1 MNWLTII
8 KNIMAKNKDF
18 NSENNLPKELI
29 DRYKNWKSNTFDK
42 NKTLYEDLSLN
53 GQKPS
58 SMIISCCDSRV
69 NPTSIFGAKA
79 GDFFIHR
86 NIANLIPPYST
97 DSDNHGTSAA
107 VEFAVCVLK
116 VSNIII
122 LGHSSCGGIKSGYY
136 NCKGDELN
144 QKLPS
149 INKWLKVL
157 EPAYNELEQQSDD
170 QLMIKS
176 LEKVS
181 IIKSVNNLM
190 QFPCVEKSLESNN
203 ISIHG
208 LWNDIGKGE
217 LEILNLNTLTFE
229 KLT

>member
-1 MNWLTII
+1 ML
-8 KNIMAKNKDF
+8 KNKD
-18 NSENNLPKELI
+18 SYSKYNLPKELI
-29 DRYKNWKSNTFDK
+29 DRYKDWKSNTFDK

-69 NPTSIFGAKA
+69 NPTSIFAAKA

-86 NIANLIPPYST
+86 NIANLIPPYSP

-116 VSNIII
+116 VSQIII
-122 LGHSSCGGIKSGYY
+122 LGHSNCGGIKSGYF

-144 QKLPS
+144 HELPS

-157 EPAYNELEQQSDD
+157 EPAYNELEHQSDH

-181 IIKSVNNLM
+181 IIQSVNNLK
-190 QFPCVEKSLESNN
+190 QFPCVEKALESKD

-217 LEILNLNTLTFE
+217 LEILNPKTLTFE

>member
-1 MNWLTII
+1 MPLPKFLFERYIDWK
-8 KNIMAKNKDF
+8 KNIFPNQN
-18 NSENNLPKELI
+18 NS
-29 DRYKNWKSNTFDK
+29 YKNLAK
-42 NKTLYEDLSLN
+42 N
-53 GQKPS
+53 GQKPKA
-58 SMIISCCDSRV
+58 MIISCCDSRV
-69 NPTSIFGAKA
+69 NPTDIFKGEA
-79 GDFFIHR
+79 GDYFIYR
-86 NIANLIPPYST
+86 NIANLIPPYSPE
-97 DSDNHGTSAA
+97 SDNHGTSAA

-116 VSNIII
+116 VSHIII

-144 QKLPS
+144 HKLPS

-181 IIKSVNNLM
+181 IIKSIDNLM
-190 QFPCVEKSLESNN
+190 QFPCVEKSLESND
-203 ISIHG
+203 IMIHG

>member
-8 KNIMAKNKDF
+8 KNIMAKNKNS

-29 DRYKNWKSNTFDK
+29 DRYRNWKSNTFDK

-86 NIANLIPPYST
+86 NIANLIPPYSP
-97 DSDNHGTSAA
+97 DNDNHGTSAA

-116 VSNIII
+116 VSQIII
-122 LGHSSCGGIKSGYY
+122 LGHSNCGGINSGYY

-144 QKLPS
+144 QELPS
-149 INKWLKVL
+149 INKWLKFL
-157 EPAYNELEQQSDD
+157 EPAYNKLEQQSDD

-181 IIKSVNNLM
+181 IIQSVNNLM
-190 QFPCVEKSLESNN
+190 QFPCVEKSLESKD

-217 LEILNLNTLTFE
+217 LEILNPKTLIFE